1 MCFIFDPGEV
11 ALLRL
16 GMLGFGRAS
25 PLTSL
30 REFLLVDKTMFL
42 HRRRSHLTRATGG
55 VIVTL

>member
-25 PLTSL
+25 PVTPL
-30 REFLLVDKTMFL
+30 REFLLVHKTMFL
-42 HRRRSHLTRATGG
+42 HVRYT
-55 VIVTL
+55 